1 MPPSRAALARL
12 FDAESALAVQLGRIA
27 LAVVVLAL
35 WELGS
40 GRLFD
45 PFYFSRPSALIVQFG
60 DELVD
65 HGFYRDLGVTALEMA
80 LGYGFGAVSGIA
92 GGVLLARWAYVAR
105 LFDPFLLALN
115 SIPRI
120 AVAPMLIVWFGIDLA
135 SKVFLAATL
144 VFFITFFNT
153 LSGIRG
159 VDIALCNVARVQG
172 ASEWQIFTKVML
184 PSASSWI
191 LTGLKMSLPF
201 ALVGVI
207 LGEFLVSSEG
217 ARLSAQLVLDLVQH
231 DRRADH
237 DRDHDADHDAAHDRG
252 RSSRGPRAALAVPAQ
267 PRPRQSQGLDSA
279 CVRRHRDRWR
289 TTSRSG
295 RAAAA

>member
-207 LGEFLVSSEG
+207 LGEFLVSSKGLGYRLNLYSTSYNTTG
-217 ARLSAQLVLDLVQH
+217 ALTMIVIMMLIMMLLTTAVDRLEARVL
-231 DRRADH
+231 
-237 DRDHDADHDAAHDRG
+237 
-252 RSSRGPRAALAVPAQ
+252 
-267 PRPRQSQGLDSA
+267 
-279 CVRRHRDRWR
+279 RWR
-289 TTSRSG
+289 PSPAST
-295 RAAAA
+295 AAIPKA